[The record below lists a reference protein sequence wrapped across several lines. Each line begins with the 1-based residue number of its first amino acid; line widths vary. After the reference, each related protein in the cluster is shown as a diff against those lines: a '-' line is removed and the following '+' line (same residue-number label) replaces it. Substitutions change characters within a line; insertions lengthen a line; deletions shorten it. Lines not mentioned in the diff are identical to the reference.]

1 MGPFAETKG
10 PRHAG
15 RNPAIYKI
23 KNNLNSKTKNIWTE
37 KGKVLLPLP
46 PPCKGGEYEE
56 GIFGVGGKI
65 AG

>member
-1 MGPFAETKG
+1 MP
-10 PRHAG
+10 G
-15 RNPAIYKI
+15 RYPAMYKI

-37 KGKVLLPLP
+37 KGKALPPLP